1 MYYFQINTIYAV
13 PPIALFLA
21 KDELVTTYN
30 LNSVKLISWG
40 GASLCPEIENILRKR
55 LNCNVLQHYGMTET
69 TAMTLHSTPDCKA
82 GVTGKLLPGMQAKV
96 CFESSSS
103 D

>member
-13 PPIALFLA
+13 PPIAFFLA
-21 KDELVTTYN
+21 KDELVSTYD
-30 LNSVKLISWG
+30 LNSVKLLSWG
-40 GASLCPEIENILRKR
+40 GASLCPEIENSLRKR
-55 LNCNVLQHYGMTET
+55 LNCDVLQHYGMTET
-69 TAMTLHSTPDCKA
+69 TAMTLYSTPDCKA

-96 CFESSSS
+96 CFQSPSL